1 MKPYKPASMSE
12 AIPDTV
18 ALIRQLHKEMSIRQ
32 IVAYLNEEK
41 VPTVR
46 NRGQS
51 KWNIRQV
58 QIALGKA
65 IPTSNEKAAG

>member
-1 MKPYKPASMSE
+1 MYKPLSMQE
-12 AIPDTV
+12 AIPETV
-18 ALIRQLHKEMSIRQ
+18 ALIKELHREMSIRQ

-46 NRGQS
+46 NRGHS

-58 QIALGKA
+58 QIALGTA
-65 IPTSNEKAAG
+65 IPTQNEKAAR